1 MRIFAGTFFIFYFYF
16 LFFVFR
22 LCGFF
27 LRTGNHPSPTH
38 RAPPPPPSLW
48 VFWVVFLER
57 SHIPRKV
64 VSSSSKQAIRL
75 MCVCVYYISL
85 VYVSSRRRSP
95 IPGTRL
101 LCRRFSRPQRHF
113 GSTLSRTVYVRALP
127 CPYRAFLMVTRLVD
141 FPAPPPPFS
150 FVAGIK

>member
-1 MRIFAGTFFIFYFYF
+1 
-16 LFFVFR
+16 L
-22 LCGFF
+22 
-27 LRTGNHPSPTH
+27 
-38 RAPPPPPSLW
+38 
-48 VFWVVFLER
+48 VVFLER

-64 VSSSSKQAIRL
+64 VSSSKQAIRL
-75 MCVCVYYISL
+75 CIL